1 MKKLLLFVCVIAL
14 VHGLCGCG
22 DQTPQGTDDE
32 NANINTPAD
41 DDNTSEQLDENGS
54 IIVVIPADAKDG
66 DVLNDYS
73 IYFDEVVIKSID
85 EANALLNKYKP
96 EGGPLFFTTPE
107 YTGFV
112 EKEHD
117 GAVVRKKTENTAEWV
132 MMLDNGIVNT
142 DVEKYENGQLV
153 YKHSSSTEADY
164 YVDTYYNG
172 NVERHEFIGLDG
184 TVREVEEYDKGEGYS
199 VLTYV
204 KYDGG
209 EQWFTYADKANKVL
223 ATMRVVED
231 NGMDYTFTF
240 DGAGNTVENVVSM
253 TLTQNG
259 TTTTYSHGNI
269 PVYSVVSPP
278 GRLPRG

>member
-22 DQTPQGTDDE
+22 DQTPQGTENNTEITDDSGNQTQSDPN
-32 NANINTPAD
+32 NAGTDEEKLNPAD
-41 DDNTSEQLDENGS
+41 
-54 IIVVIPADAKDG
+54 VKDG
-66 DVLNDYS
+66 DILSNGSVYLTAVAVDCAE
-73 IYFDEVVIKSID
+73 DAKQ
-85 EANALLNKYKP
+85 LLENYAGEKT
-96 EGGPLFFTTPE
+96 EIRFTTPE
-107 YTGFV
+107 YTGIVTRTADSYIVSKMSDAFV
-112 EKEHD
+112 ED
-117 GAVVRKKTENTAEWV
+117 VIYMDIGIINTYRCEY
-132 MMLDNGIVNT
+132 DNGKIVLEHT
-142 DVEKYENGQLV
+142 A
-153 YKHSSSTEADY
+153 STEADY

-223 ATMRVVED
+223 ATMRVAED
-231 NGMDYTFTF
+231 NGMDYTFTL
-240 DGAGNTVENVVSM
+240 DGAGHNPENVLSM

-259 TTTTYSHGNI
+259 TTTTYDQGSI
-269 PVYSVVSPP
+269 PWYSVASPP
-278 GRLPRG
+278 GRMPRG